1 MFRVMLCVICFLF
14 VILLE
19 SLFVFNVIPL
29 LFSFFI
35 VTGQCFYG
43 NSRIDGDAITNEDS
57 CTGSYDD
64 RTWKAAVWMTSAT
77 TECAGTTCVLSDA
90 STCCKPDDYSHVC
103 EDANNYLPN
112 HATPDGTCDVTMITL
127 TTDSRYALVGESFS
141 SAYDCTGKSDA
152 MQSEVRAVAAT
163 LGCCGGNNNGKAILF
178 LFLVLL
184 IILR

>member
-1 MFRVMLCVICFLF
+1 MCSNLFLSSMLFLF
-14 VILLE
+14 
-19 SLFVFNVIPL
+19 

-64 RTWKAAVWMTSAT
+64 RTWKAAVWMTSAI

-90 STCCKPDDYSHVC
+90 RTCCKPDDYSHVC
-103 EDANNYLPN
+103 ESPANYLPN
-112 HATPDGTCDVTMITL
+112 HAAPAGTCDATMAQLITSSVQAPL
-127 TTDSRYALVGESFS
+127 AGEDFS
-141 SAYDCTGKSDA
+141 SAYDCTSKSDA
-152 MQSEVRAVAAT
+152 IKTYVNAVAAT
-163 LGCCGGNNNGKAILF
+163 LGCCGGNSNGKAILF

-184 IILR
+184 SILR